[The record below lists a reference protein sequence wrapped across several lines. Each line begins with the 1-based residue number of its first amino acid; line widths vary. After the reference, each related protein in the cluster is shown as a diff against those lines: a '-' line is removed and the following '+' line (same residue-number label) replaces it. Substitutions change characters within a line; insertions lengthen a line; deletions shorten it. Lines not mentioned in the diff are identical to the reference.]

1 MSIIKQIEQS
11 PEWMLVSESE
21 NTKAFYSIE
30 RGMYLVAFLSTGDY
44 CMFDEY
50 QPNFVVKEKYI

>member
-1 MSIIKQIEQS
+1 MSIIKRIEQC
-11 PEWMLVSESE
+11 PEWMLISESE

-30 RGMYLVAFLSTGDY
+30 RGKYLVAFLSTGDY

-50 QPNFVVKEKYI
+50 QPNFGRKDD

>member
-11 PEWMLVSESE
+11 PEWILVSESE

-50 QPNFVVKEKYI
+50 QGEIR